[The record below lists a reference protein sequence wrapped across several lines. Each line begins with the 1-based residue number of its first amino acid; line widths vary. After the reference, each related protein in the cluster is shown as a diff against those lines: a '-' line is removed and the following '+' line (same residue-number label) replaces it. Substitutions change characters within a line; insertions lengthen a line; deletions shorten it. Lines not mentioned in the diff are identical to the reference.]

1 MVLSAYSLRRISYC
15 DFVSFRE
22 SRAVDMESLC
32 VVAGKHVWSVR
43 VDLHILDNGGYVL
56 LADIMNL

>member
-1 MVLSAYSLRRISYC
+1 M
-15 DFVSFRE
+15 DFVCVCIFFFRE

-43 VDLHILDNGGYVL
+43 VDLHILDNGGYGLTSYRLFTDV
-56 LADIMNL
+56 INL